1 MSSKTDFSG
10 MQKLKVEE
18 IEKILQQYLPKQ
30 QGYQKLIMEAMTYS
44 LLAGEKDCAL
54 C

>member
-18 IEKILQQYLPKQ
+18 IEKRYIYDFTRIP
-30 QGYQKLIMEAMTYS
+30 
-44 LLAGEKDCAL
+44 
-54 C
+54 

>member
-30 QGYQKLIMEAMTYS
+30 QGYQKFGGRKKTAPYVD
-44 LLAGEKDCAL
+44 AGNISFV
-54 C
+54 

>member
-18 IEKILQQYLPKQ
+18 IEKILQQYLPNQ
-30 QGYQKLIMEAMTYS
+30 QG
-44 LLAGEKDCAL
+44 
-54 C
+54 